1 MVAHDTNSLVAA
13 SRRCRQYA
21 LKFPAGQSVLPPPT
35 YRPLSNLYTTVGEG
49 ADVLGGASLLLVV
62 GVGVLILV
70 AGAVNGLAGFGFAL
84 VGTMALATAVDPALA
99 VVFMIVP
106 ILGVNLSLV
115 RDLSVEE
122 LRTCGRRFGPLVGAA
137 LVGTIA
143 GLVVLDRVPQG
154 PLKVGL
160 GVVSLAF
167 VVTAQNRIPV
177 PGLDRAREGCFV
189 ESTPA
194 MVGVGAVS
202 GLLFGGTNVGVQ
214 LIAYLRSC
222 DLSHGVF
229 VGVVA
234 MVFLGLNGV
243 RVGAAGALGLY
254 PNLAFVGGSVAAAV
268 PAVVGVGVGKRLRS
282 RVTERYRRGVV
293 LGMLT
298 LIGVRLVL
306 GGLGIA

>member
-1 MVAHDTNSLVAA
+1 V
-13 SRRCRQYA
+13 R
-21 LKFPAGQSVLPPPT
+21 PPPA
-35 YRPLSNLYTTVGEG
+35 YRHLSNLYSTVREG
-49 ADVLGGASLLLVV
+49 GDVLGGVSPVLIV
-62 GVGVLILV
+62 GVGIVILV

-84 VGTMALATAVDPALA
+84 VGTMALATAFDPALA

-115 RDLSVEE
+115 RDLSVAE

-137 LVGTIA
+137 LVGTIV

-154 PLKVGL
+154 PLKIGL
-160 GVVSLAF
+160 GVVSLVF
-167 VVTAQNRIPV
+167 VISAQEAVHI

-194 MVGVGAVS
+194 MVGIGALS

-243 RVGAAGALGLY
+243 RIGAAGALGLY
-254 PNLAFVGGSVAAAV
+254 PSLLFVAGSAVGAV
-268 PAVVGVGVGKRLRS
+268 PAVAGVAVGKRFRS
-282 RVTERYRRGVV
+282 RVSERARRGVV
-293 LGMLT
+293 LGLLT

>member
-1 MVAHDTNSLVAA
+1 MLTGLGPG
-13 SRRCRQYA
+13 
-21 LKFPAGQSVLPPPT
+21 LIAGI
-35 YRPLSNLYTTVGEG
+35 
-49 ADVLGGASLLLVV
+49 AVV
-62 GVGVLILV
+62 VLV

-84 VGTMALATAVDPALA
+84 VGTMALATAIDPAVA

-115 RDLSVEE
+115 RDLSPGQ
-122 LRTCGRRFGPLVGAA
+122 LRTCGRRFAPLMVAA
-137 LVGTIA
+137 LAGTVV

-167 VVTAQNRIPV
+167 VAGAQETVPI
-177 PGLDRAREGCFV
+177 PGLERAKSGCFV

-194 MVGVGAVS
+194 MAGVGAVS
-202 GLLFGGTNVGVQ
+202 GMLFGGTNVGVQ

-222 DLSHGVF
+222 DLSHGLF

-234 MVFLGLNGV
+234 LVFLGLNGV
-243 RVGAAGALGLY
+243 RVGIAGALGLY
-254 PNLAFVGGSVAAAV
+254 PSVTVAFASVLAVA
-268 PAVVGVGVGKRLRS
+268 PAVAGVAVGKRLRS
-282 RVTERYRRGVV
+282 TVGPDHRRAVV
-293 LGMLT
+293 LLLLT
-298 LIGVRLVL
+298 AIGIRLVL